1 MTEQVLAHFGN
12 KFENMKEKSLL
23 FVQHSIKK
31 MAELSNELDY
41 LKNKNEKHHHTERTR
56 ISM

>member
-23 FVQHSIKK
+23 FVQYSIKK